1 MHVHERRIG
10 RIFQLTFHENDDL
23 FALFNAFVKEKNIR
37 NASITIFGA
46 LKETDMRSGFMA
58 IIGDSAKLRFS
69 DPREFVG
76 VGNISWPDRPPAVM
90 GDVTW
95 TEPEP
100 YVHIHMAIS
109 GGPYRAQE
117 VNVGHLSGGKVKG
130 LFAEVIEFLDA

>member
-1 MHVHERRIG
+1 MNVRERRLG
-10 RIFQLTFHENDDL
+10 RIFQIEFHEDENL
-23 FALFNAFVKEKNIR
+23 FEKFNAFVKEKNIR

-58 IIGDSAKLRFS
+58 IIGDSAKLRFN

-76 VGNISWPDRPPAVM
+76 VGNISWPERPPAVM

-95 TEPEP
+95 KEPEP
-100 YVHIHMAIS
+100 YVHIHLALS

-130 LFAEVIEFLDA
+130 LFAEVIEFV

>member
-1 MHVHERRIG
+1 MNVKERKLG
-10 RIFQLTFHENDDL
+10 RIFQIEFQEDEDL
-23 FALFNAFVKEKNIR
+23 FEKFNAFVKEKNIR

-58 IIGDSAKLRFS
+58 IIGDSAKLRFN

-76 VGNISWPDRPPAVM
+76 VGNISWPERPPAVM

-95 TEPEP
+95 KEPEP
-100 YVHIHMAIS
+100 YVHIHLAIS

-130 LFAEVIEFLDA
+130 LFAEVIEFV

>member
-1 MHVHERRIG
+1 MNVRERKLG
-10 RIFQLTFHENDDL
+10 RIFQIEFHEDENL
-23 FALFNAFVKEKNIR
+23 FEKFNAFVKEKNIR

-58 IIGDSAKLRFS
+58 IIGDSAKLRFN

-76 VGNISWPDRPPAVM
+76 VGNISWPERPPAVM

-95 TEPEP
+95 KEPEP
-100 YVHIHMAIS
+100 YVHIHLAIS

-130 LFAEVIEFLDA
+130 LFAEVIEFV

>member
-1 MHVHERRIG
+1 MNVRERKLG
-10 RIFQLTFHENDDL
+10 RIFQIEFHEDENL
-23 FALFNAFVKEKNIR
+23 FEKFNAFVKEKNIR

-58 IIGDSAKLRFS
+58 IIGDSAKLRFN
-69 DPREFVG
+69 DAREFVG
-76 VGNISWPDRPPAVM
+76 VGNISWPERPTAVM

-95 TEPEP
+95 KEPEP
-100 YVHIHMAIS
+100 YVHIHLAIS

-130 LFAEVIEFLDA
+130 LFAEVIEFV

>member
-1 MHVHERRIG
+1 MNVKERKLG
-10 RIFQLTFHENDDL
+10 RIFQIEFQEDEDL
-23 FALFNAFVKEKNIR
+23 FEKFNAFVKEKNIR

-58 IIGDSAKLRFS
+58 IIGDSAKLRFN

-76 VGNISWPDRPPAVM
+76 VGNISWPERAPAVM

-95 TEPEP
+95 KEPEP
-100 YVHIHMAIS
+100 YVHIHLALS

-130 LFAEVIEFLDA
+130 LFAEVIEFV

>member
-1 MHVHERRIG
+1 MNVKERKLG
-10 RIFQLTFHENDDL
+10 RIFQIEFQEDENL
-23 FALFNAFVKEKNIR
+23 FEKFNAFVKEKNIR

-46 LKETDMRSGFMA
+46 LKESDIRSGFMA
-58 IIGDSAKLRFS
+58 IIGDSAKLHFN

-76 VGNISWPDRPPAVM
+76 VGNISWPERPPAVM

-95 TEPEP
+95 KEPEP
-100 YVHIHMAIS
+100 YVHIHLAIS

-130 LFAEVIEFLDA
+130 LFAEVIEFV

>member
-1 MHVHERRIG
+1 MNVKERKLG
-10 RIFQLTFHENDDL
+10 RIFQIEFQEDENL
-23 FALFNAFVKEKNIR
+23 FEKFNAFVKEKNIR

-58 IIGDSAKLRFS
+58 IIGDSAKLRFN
-69 DPREFVG
+69 DAREFVG
-76 VGNISWPDRPPAVM
+76 VGNISWPERPPAVM

-95 TEPEP
+95 KEPEP
-100 YVHIHMAIS
+100 YVHIHLAIS

-130 LFAEVIEFLDA
+130 LFAEVIEFI

>member
-1 MHVHERRIG
+1 MNVKERKLG
-10 RIFQLTFHENDDL
+10 RIFQIEFHEDENL
-23 FALFNAFVKEKNIR
+23 FEKFNAFVKEKNIR

-58 IIGDSAKLRFS
+58 IIGDSAKLRFN

-76 VGNISWPDRPPAVM
+76 VGNISWPERPPAVM

-95 TEPEP
+95 KEPEP
-100 YVHIHMAIS
+100 YVHIHLAIS

-130 LFAEVIEFLDA
+130 LFAEVIEFV

>member
-1 MHVHERRIG
+1 MNVKERKLG
-10 RIFQLTFHENDDL
+10 RIFQIEFHEDENL
-23 FALFNAFVKEKNIR
+23 FEKFNAFVKEKNIR

-58 IIGDSAKLRFS
+58 IIGDSAKLCFN

-76 VGNISWPDRPPAVM
+76 VGNISWPERPPAVM

-95 TEPEP
+95 KEPEP
-100 YVHIHMAIS
+100 YVHIHLAVS

-130 LFAEVIEFLDA
+130 LFAEVIEFV

>member
-1 MHVHERRIG
+1 MNVKERKLG
-10 RIFQLTFHENDDL
+10 RIFQIEFQEDENL
-23 FALFNAFVKEKNIR
+23 FEKFNAFVKEKNIR

-58 IIGDSAKLRFS
+58 IIGDSAKLRFN

-76 VGNISWPDRPPAVM
+76 VGNISWPERPPAVM

-95 TEPEP
+95 KVPEP
-100 YVHIHMAIS
+100 YVHIHLAIS

-130 LFAEVIEFLDA
+130 LFAEVIEFV

>member
-1 MHVHERRIG
+1 MNVRERKLG
-10 RIFQLTFHENDDL
+10 RIFQIEFHEDENL
-23 FALFNAFVKEKNIR
+23 FEKFNAFVKEKNIR

-58 IIGDSAKLRFS
+58 IIGDSAKLRFN

-76 VGNISWPDRPPAVM
+76 VGNISWPERPPAVM

-95 TEPEP
+95 KEPEP
-100 YVHIHMAIS
+100 YVHIHLAVS

-130 LFAEVIEFLDA
+130 LFAEVIEFV

>member
-1 MHVHERRIG
+1 MNVKERKLG
-10 RIFQLTFHENDDL
+10 RIFQIEFQEDENL
-23 FALFNAFVKEKNIR
+23 FEKFNAFVKEKNIR

-58 IIGDSAKLRFS
+58 IIGDSARLRFN

-76 VGNISWPDRPPAVM
+76 VGNISWPERPPAVM

-95 TEPEP
+95 KEPEP
-100 YVHIHMAIS
+100 YVHIHLAIS

-130 LFAEVIEFLDA
+130 LFAEVIEFV

>member
-1 MHVHERRIG
+1 MNVKERKLG
-10 RIFQLTFHENDDL
+10 RIFQLEFQEDENL
-23 FALFNAFVKEKNIR
+23 FEKFNAFVKEKNIR

-46 LKETDMRSGFMA
+46 LKETDMRSGFLA
-58 IIGDSAKLRFS
+58 IIGDSAKLRFN

-76 VGNISWPDRPPAVM
+76 VGNISWPERPPAVM

-95 TEPEP
+95 KEPEP
-100 YVHIHMAIS
+100 YVHIHLAIS

-130 LFAEVIEFLDA
+130 LFAEIIEFV

>member
-1 MHVHERRIG
+1 MNVKERKVG
-10 RIFQLTFHENDDL
+10 RIFQIEFLEDENL
-23 FALFNAFVKEKNIR
+23 FEKFNAFVKEKNIR

-58 IIGDSAKLRFS
+58 IIGDSAKLRFN

-76 VGNISWPDRPPAVM
+76 VGNISWPERPPAVM

-95 TEPEP
+95 KEPEP
-100 YVHIHMAIS
+100 YVHIHLAIS

-130 LFAEVIEFLDA
+130 LFAEVIEFV

>member
-1 MHVHERRIG
+1 MKVSERKVG
-10 RIFQLTFHENDDL
+10 RIFQIEFQEGEDL
-23 FALFNAFVKEKNIR
+23 FETFNAFVKEKNIR

-46 LKETDMRSGFMA
+46 FKETDMRSGFLA
-58 IIGDSAKLRFS
+58 IIGDSAKLKFN

-76 VGNISWPDRPPAVM
+76 VGNISWPERPPAVM
-90 GDVTW
+90 GDVKW

-130 LFAEVIEFLDA
+130 LFAEVIEFV